1 MLEWKPKLITLILA
15 LAILAML
22 VSLSAPRSS
31 QHRASRTFSG
41 VSTDP
46 DGPGEGVRWW
56 MALQFRLL
64 PRSAQPVLIF
74 RLPGPT
80 AGVEQLRKASS

>member
-22 VSLSAPRSS
+22 VSLLHVGPLSAGS
-31 QHRASRTFSG
+31 TNFSG

-46 DGPGEGVRWW
+46 DGRGEGVRWW
-56 MALQFRLL
+56 MALQLRLL